1 MSVARMCYVPS
12 HRGLAKTKTSKM
24 VRAEPGL
31 RSLLKQ
37 SHQWLPY
44 FPGVSYKKVAS
55 WRYLVF

>member
-1 MSVARMCYVPS
+1 MCYVPS
-12 HRGLAKTKTSKM
+12 QRGLAKTKTSNM